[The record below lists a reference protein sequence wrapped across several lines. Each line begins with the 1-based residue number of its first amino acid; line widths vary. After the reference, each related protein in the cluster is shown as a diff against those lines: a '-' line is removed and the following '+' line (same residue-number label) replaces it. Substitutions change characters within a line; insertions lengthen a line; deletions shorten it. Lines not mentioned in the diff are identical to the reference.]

1 VKEVSEEKGLLG
13 MGRKKVWRLAIALAV
28 LVVLVFTYAV
38 VAKTK
43 KSASQA
49 ARSATVRGIP
59 VSAAAAQKGDMN
71 VYINGLGSVTPLY
84 TVTVKSRV
92 DGQLM
97 DVFFKEGQFVKKG
110 DLLAT
115 IDPRPYQVLL
125 DQAEGQLLRDQ
136 ALLRNSRVDLDRYQT
151 LWKEDSIPKQQLDT
165 QVELVRQY
173 EGAVKTDVASIDN
186 AKLQL
191 IYSRITSPIDGRVGL
206 RLVDPGNIVHATDT
220 GGLLVITQLQPI
232 TVIFPVPEDNLPSV
246 LRKLHSGERMPVD
259 AYDRAQ
265 SKKLTSGYLLT
276 VDNQIDPTT
285 GTVRLKALF
294 ENKDNALFPSQFVN
308 AKLLVD
314 VLRGLIIVPSSGI
327 QRGSQGIFVY
337 VVRADRTAEIRPVT
351 VAEVQG
357 GEAAITKGLQAG
369 ELVVVDGAERLR
381 EGAKMELKGQ
391 TSGANGRQ
399 VTP

>member
-1 VKEVSEEKGLLG
+1 
-13 MGRKKVWRLAIALAV
+13 MGRKTVWRLAIALAV
-28 LVVLVFTYAV
+28 LVVLVLTYAV
-38 VAKTK
+38 VARTRQ
-43 KSASQA
+43 SASQA
-49 ARSATVRGIP
+49 AQSAAVRGIP
-59 VSAAAAQKGDMN
+59 VSATAAQKGDMN

-110 DLLAT
+110 ELLAT
-115 IDPRPYQVLL
+115 IDPRPFQVQL
-125 DQAEGQLLRDQ
+125 DQAEGQLVHDE

-173 EGAVKTDVASIDN
+173 EGSVKTDKATIDN

-191 IYSRITSPIDGRVGL
+191 VYSRITSPIDGRIGL
-206 RLVDPGNIVHATDT
+206 RLVDPGNMVHATDA
-220 GGLLVITQLQPI
+220 GGLIVITQLQPI

-246 LRKLHSGERMPVD
+246 LKKLHSGQRMPVD

-276 VDNQIDPTT
+276 IDNQIDPTT

-294 ENKDNALFPSQFVN
+294 DNKDNVLFPNQFVN

-314 VLRGLIIVPSSGI
+314 VLRASVLIPSAAV

-357 GEAAITKGLQAG
+357 GEAAIAKGLKPG
-369 ELVVVDGAERLR
+369 ELVIVDGAERLR
-381 EGAKMELKGQ
+381 EGAKMELKSPTNG
-391 TSGANGRQ
+391 GNGRRSA
-399 VTP
+399 P

>member
-1 VKEVSEEKGLLG
+1 

-294 ENKDNALFPSQFVN
+294 DNKDNALFPSQFVN

-314 VLRGLIIVPSSGI
+314 VLRGLVIVPSAAI
-327 QRGSQGIFVY
+327 QRGAQGIFVY

-351 VAEVQG
+351 VTEVQG
-357 GEAAITKGLQAG
+357 GEAAITKGLQPG

-391 TSGANGRQ
+391 TSGGNGRRG
-399 VTP
+399 TP

>member
-1 VKEVSEEKGLLG
+1 MSEASEEKRLLG
-13 MGRKKVWRLAIALAV
+13 MGRKTVWRLAIALAV
-28 LVVLVFTYAV
+28 LVVLVLTYAV
-38 VAKTK
+38 VARTRQ
-43 KSASQA
+43 SASQA
-49 ARSATVRGIP
+49 AQSAAVRGIP
-59 VSAAAAQKGDMN
+59 VSATAAQKGDMN

-110 DLLAT
+110 ELLAT
-115 IDPRPYQVLL
+115 IDPRPFQVQL
-125 DQAEGQLLRDQ
+125 DQAEGQLVHDE

-173 EGAVKTDVASIDN
+173 EGSVKTDKATIDN

-191 IYSRITSPIDGRVGL
+191 VYSRITSPIDGRIGL
-206 RLVDPGNIVHATDT
+206 RLVDPGNMVHATDA
-220 GGLLVITQLQPI
+220 GGLIVITQLQPI

-246 LRKLHSGERMPVD
+246 LKKLHSGQRMPVD

-276 VDNQIDPTT
+276 IDNQIDPTT

-294 ENKDNALFPSQFVN
+294 DNKDNVLFPNQFVN

-314 VLRGLIIVPSSGI
+314 VLRASVLIPSAAV

-357 GEAAITKGLQAG
+357 GEAAIAKGLKPG
-369 ELVVVDGAERLR
+369 ELVIVDGAERLR
-381 EGAKMELKGQ
+381 EGAKMELKSPTNG
-391 TSGANGRQ
+391 GNGRRSA
-399 VTP
+399 P

>member
-1 VKEVSEEKGLLG
+1 
-13 MGRKKVWRLAIALAV
+13 MGRKKVWRLAIALAI
-28 LVVLVFTYAV
+28 LAAFVFTYAV
-38 VAKTK
+38 VSRNRQ
-43 KSASQA
+43 SASQA
-49 ARSATVRGIP
+49 AQSAAVRGIP
-59 VSAAAAQKGDMN
+59 VSAAAAQEGDMN

-97 DVFFKEGQFVKKG
+97 DVFFKEGQLVKKG

-115 IDPRPYQVLL
+115 IDPRPFQVQM
-125 DQAEGQLLRDQ
+125 DQAVGQLVHDE

-173 EGAVKTDVASIDN
+173 EGSVKTDQAQIDN

-206 RLVDPGNIVHATDT
+206 RLVDPGNMVHATDA

-246 LRKLHSGERMPVD
+246 LKKLHSGQRMPVD

-265 SKKLTSGYLLT
+265 SKKITTGYLLT
-276 VDNQIDPTT
+276 LDNQIDPTT

-294 ENKDNALFPSQFVN
+294 DNKDNVLFPNQFVN

-314 VLRGLIIVPSSGI
+314 VLRGSVIVPSAAI
-327 QRGSQGIFVY
+327 QRGSQSIFVY

-357 GEAAITKGLQAG
+357 GEAAIAKGLRPG

-381 EGAKMELKGQ
+381 EGAKMELKGPA
-391 TSGANGRQ
+391 GGGNGRRGA
-399 VTP
+399 P